1 MRVAI
6 DARSLSEQA
15 TSNRTYWAELVA
27 ALGRR
32 PDVELLLF
40 SNAPIPE
47 SDVPANAQAVI
58 APSKGRWFS
67 FAVLPALARKY
78 AADVVHVQYTVSPLF
93 RTPVVTMVHDVSFL
107 IEPSW
112 FSRKDR
118 MLLGLT
124 VPAACRRAARVLVPT
139 ETCKRELR
147 ERIPVAEKKVMVT
160 PLAVSTQLL
169 QADPVEGEAGLRK
182 IMGTNP
188 FVLMVGAGS
197 PRKNL
202 ATVIKAV
209 ERMESAMP
217 QLRLLVTGR
226 LDEPVERWVFT
237 PGPVD
242 EAVLAAAYRRAYA
255 LLHPSLHEG
264 FGLTILEAMA
274 LGCPVIASN
283 RGSIPEVA
291 GEAALLFEADDA
303 DGMGRA
309 LYDLSYETFRAD
321 QVEKGLARAAEF
333 SWDRTAELTVR
344 AYSEAILQ
352 A

>member
-6 DARSLSEQA
+6 DARPLSEQA

-47 SDVPANAQAVI
+47 SDIPANAQAVI

-67 FAVLPALARKY
+67 LVVLPALVRKY

-118 MLLGLT
+118 ILLTLS
-124 VPAACRRAARVLVPT
+124 VPAACRRAAAVVVPS
-139 ETCKRELR
+139 ETCKRELL
-147 ERIPVAEKKVMVT
+147 ERIPVAEAKVSVT
-160 PLAVSTQLL
+160 PLAVST
-169 QADPVEGEAGLRK
+169 GLRHSK
-182 IMGTNP
+182 PAEEKLRELVGDAP
-188 FVLMVGAGS
+188 FALLVGGGS

-202 ATVIKAV
+202 EAAVAAVGKAR
-209 ERMESAMP
+209 EAMAD
-217 QLRLLVTGR
+217 LVLLVTGR
-226 LDEPVERWVFT
+226 IESSVPNWAIA
-237 PGPVD
+237 PGAVD
-242 EAVLAAAYRRAYA
+242 EAVLSAAYRRAHA
-255 LLHPSLHEG
+255 LLHPSFHEG

-274 LGCPVIASN
+274 LGCPVVASD

-291 GEAALLFEADDA
+291 GGAALLYDVQDSV
-303 DGMGRA
+303 GMAGGILR
-309 LYDLSYETFRAD
+309 LEGGEFRAS
-321 QVEKGLARAAEF
+321 QIAKGHARAAEF
-333 SWDRTAELTVR
+333 DWDRTVELTVR
-344 AYSEAILQ
+344 AYSEAILH